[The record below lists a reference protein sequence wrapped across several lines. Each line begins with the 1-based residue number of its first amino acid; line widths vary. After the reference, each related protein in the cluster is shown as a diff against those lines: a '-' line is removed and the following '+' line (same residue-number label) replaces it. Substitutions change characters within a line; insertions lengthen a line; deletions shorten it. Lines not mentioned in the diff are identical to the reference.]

1 MNLFFRKILL
11 VCCCIFVIG
20 HTVAQ
25 VNFYSIISPQTVSK
39 DEFITYRIVVE
50 NASSVQNITPP
61 SFKNFIVVDGP
72 MQESG
77 FSSSNGNRTRFISLV
92 YVLKPKTS
100 GKLKI
105 GPASSKIG
113 GKVLQSNT
121 INLSVTN
128 SATTNAGIPNNFPG
142 LSSYEPTSRS
152 SDFNEYIYHAGD
164 NLEEKVRNNMHL
176 KLETN
181 KSTCFVGE
189 PIIATYKLYSRL
201 KSESKLT
208 QNPSFNGFS
217 VIDMQEPDVTAY
229 AKEKL
234 NGREYNVYT
243 IRKAQLYPL
252 QPGVINLE
260 AAELEN
266 NVQFVKEAYARQ
278 MADAGGLLND
288 FAAALFPPEAIS
300 NQLVTLK
307 SEPINITVKPLP
319 EGNKPSGFKGA
330 VGNFEITAALQK
342 PLFNTDEAGKLLV
355 TISGT
360 GNMQLLTA
368 PDIDWPA
375 GVESFEPKFSEDIV
389 KTTVPV
395 SGSKNFE
402 YTFTLN
408 DTGHFNLPAIRFSY
422 FDVSAASYKTIETS
436 AIAFQVV
443 KGKGRPF
450 AIAAE
455 TGKPSF
461 LNSIFSHRLWIVAF
475 IGSVMLAV
483 LLVWLISNKNKNKKV
498 FLPTV
503 QTEDKLTIE
512 NEFVET
518 VTSNQQNVFPSSEK
532 CLYQDDCFAFYSL
545 LNTELKTYLAR
556 KFSIDVNLINSN
568 TINTVMDKKAI
579 ANETV
584 LKLQKLMEEI
594 EWQLYTPF
602 ERNDAMNDKYHEAQE
617 LVQMINA
624 NDIMHQ

>member
-11 VCCCIFVIG
+11 VCCCFFIIG

-25 VNFYSIISPQTVSK
+25 VNFYTIISPQTISK
-39 DEFITYRIVVE
+39 DEYITYRIVVE

-61 SFKNFIVVDGP
+61 SFKNFIVLNGP

-77 FSSSNGNRTRFISLV
+77 FSSSNGNSTRFISLV
-92 YVLKPKTS
+92 YVLKPKTA
-100 GKLKI
+100 GKFKI
-105 GPASSKIG
+105 GPATSAIG
-113 GKVLQSNT
+113 GKVLKSNV

-128 SATTNAGIPNNFPG
+128 SATANAGIPNNYPG
-142 LSSYEPTSRS
+142 SSGYDPTSQS

-164 NLEEKVRNNMHL
+164 NLEEKVRKNMHL

-229 AKEKL
+229 AREKL

-266 NVQFVKEAYARQ
+266 NVQFVKEIYARQ
-278 MADAGGLLND
+278 MADAGGLLTD

-307 SEPINITVKPLP
+307 SEPIDITVKPLP
-319 EGNKPSGFKGA
+319 EGGKPAGFKGA

-342 PLFNTDEAGKLLV
+342 PLFSTDEAGKLLV

-375 GVESFEPKFSEDIV
+375 GVESFDPKFSEDIV
-389 KTTVPV
+389 KATVPV
-395 SGSKNFE
+395 SGSKKFE
-402 YTFTLN
+402 YTFALN
-408 DTGHFNLPAIRFSY
+408 DTGHFRLPAIRFSY
-422 FDVSAASYKTIETS
+422 FDVSAANYKTIETS

-443 KGKGRPF
+443 KGKGEPF

-483 LLVWLISNKNKNKKV
+483 LWIWIISNRNKNKKV
-498 FLPTV
+498 LHPTV
-503 QTEDKLTIE
+503 QTEDELTIE
-512 NEFVET
+512 NEFIET
-518 VTSNQQNVFPSSEK
+518 VASNQQNVFSSSEK
-532 CLYQDDCFAFYSL
+532 CLYQDDCFTFYSL
-545 LNTELKTYLAR
+545 LNTELKSYLGK
-556 KFSIDVNLINSN
+556 KFSIDANSINSN
-568 TINTVMDKKAI
+568 SIIAVMDKKAI

-584 LKLQKLMEEI
+584 LKLQKLMQEI

-602 ERNDAMNDKYHEAQE
+602 ERNDAMNDKYYEAQE
-617 LVQMINA
+617 LVQLINA
-624 NDIMHQ
+624 NDIRHQ